1 MSPKKVAPIVSE
13 ENESELVIKPVK
25 DIKEIKENA
34 KIMEQS
40 IVDDEYEEEEIDI
53 NPQKYITVISL
64 YSGQL
69 NLSTL
74 PGGKGKV
81 FTFDAFGQPKKI
93 MYQNLVD
100 VMESYP
106 RFMNEGFYYIADK
119 KVQRRHGL
127 DEVYSKL
134 LTKKMIE
141 DIFTENMTDEDAG
154 AMYKSASKQQQSTII
169 DLIVRKLVS
178 QTVVDMNLVSTISR
192 ISGIDIAK
200 KVEEDKFYLQ
210 SRQVA

>member
-1 MSPKKVAPIVSE
+1 MSPKKVTPIVLK
-13 ENESELVIKPVK
+13 ENEPEVLVKPVK
-25 DIKEIKENA
+25 DIKEIKEKA
-34 KIMEQS
+34 KIIEQS
-40 IVDDEYEEEEIDI
+40 IPDDDYEEEEIDI
-53 NPQKYITVISL
+53 NPQKYVTVISL

-74 PGGKGKV
+74 PGGKGKN
-81 FTFDAFGQPKKI
+81 FTFNGFGESKKI

-100 VMESYP
+100 VMEALP
-106 RFMNEGFYYIADK
+106 RFLNDGYYYIADK

-127 DEVYSKL
+127 DELYSKL
-134 LTKKMIE
+134 LTKQMIE
-141 DIFTENMTDEDAG
+141 NIFTDKMTDEEAG
-154 AMYKSASKQQQSTII
+154 IMYKSASKQQQSAII

-178 QTVVDMNLVSTISR
+178 QGVVDMNMVSTISR

-210 SRQVA
+210 HQQVA

>member
-93 MYQNLVD
+93 MYQKLVD

-141 DIFTENMTDEDAG
+141 IYSHNKRHHDA
-154 AMYKSASKQQQSTII
+154 
-169 DLIVRKLVS
+169 R
-178 QTVVDMNLVSTISR
+178 
-192 ISGIDIAK
+192 
-200 KVEEDKFYLQ
+200 
-210 SRQVA
+210 